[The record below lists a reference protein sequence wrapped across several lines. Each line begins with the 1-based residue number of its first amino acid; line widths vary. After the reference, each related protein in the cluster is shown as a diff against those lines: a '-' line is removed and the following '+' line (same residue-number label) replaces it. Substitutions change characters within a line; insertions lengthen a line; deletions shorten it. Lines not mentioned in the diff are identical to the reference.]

1 MHRHGAGGLA
11 SAPTPFSFHSIAP
24 PYFSSALRKW
34 KSLHRILN
42 KMSSFSSP
50 DSTLTSLR
58 SLYLDS
64 HVAVTSSS
72 PAPSAAGSGAGS
84 GAGAGSSA
92 MARRLG
98 LARAPARSLR
108 SGLVPGVVPGSKV
121 QALDLQRSVLHRG
134 AQRLN

>member
-108 SGLVPGVVPGSKV
+108 SGAGPRCGSRARKFKR
-121 QALDLQRSVLHRG
+121 LLERSVACTVAHKD
-134 AQRLN
+134 